1 MSFDLQAFITAPS
14 QELLDLA
21 KKSDL
26 LDIAAH
32 YELTTVNK
40 SMLKQEIKNILVQF
54 LVDKEILDSSAL
66 SLVLVT
72 QTGLHMREL
81 EIQKQIELEKL
92 RLEQERQMQKER
104 MEMEEREK
112 EKERQMQKERME
124 MEEREKEKERQMQ
137 IEREKLKF
145 DTELRMKELEMQNM
159 TVKRQLLDS
168 GVHFDI
174 TKHIRL
180 VPPFQEKE
188 VDKYFLHF
196 EKVAEN
202 LKWPKEHWTL
212 LLQSVI
218 IGKSREIF
226 TQLTVQ
232 QSSSYDTV
240 KELILKAYELVPE
253 AYRQKFRN
261 CKKENEQTHVEFA
274 RTKEQLFDRW
284 CSSKKIG
291 SDHEKLRQLMLV
303 EEFKRCINS
312 DIKSFLDEKQV
323 ETLEAAAR
331 LAYDYALTHKVSFIN
346 KSNPSRRPFF
356 PHSGSKH
363 SPSNPPGSHS
373 QTITPKP
380 KPSGENKDQ
389 NPLSQPICN
398 YCKRTGHIISE
409 CLHLKRKKE
418 KQEGLKPTG
427 LTSLRSKPQSC
438 VKEEDPIQ
446 TERPET
452 DSVMEIYEPFLS
464 DGFVSLN
471 NDYAQSTPIKI
482 LRDTGASQS
491 LILADT
497 LPFSEKTSSGTSV
510 LIQGVECG
518 FVNVP
523 LHNIYLSSDL
533 VTGLVAVGIRP
544 SLPFKGVHLLLGND
558 LAGDKVVVNPLLT
571 TIPCLDQPPDP
582 IEQEIPD
589 LYPSCAV
596 TRAMAKKA
604 KQNDGEI
611 DLTDTFLGQSFTD
624 EIINSLSPSQS
635 GKQTDLSD
643 KSESSHYSSVLND
656 QGQGHDLVSRS
667 QLCKEQHND
676 PEILPLLERALDE
689 KEIDQVP
696 VCFYVKNGILMRKW
710 RPPDVSAED
719 EWTVNHQIVV
729 PRVYRPEILNLA
741 HETPMSGHLGVNKTY
756 HKILNHFY
764 WPGLKSDVSQFCK
777 SCHTCQMVGKPNQTI
792 PKAHLQPIPAF
803 DEPFSRIIIDCVGP
817 LPKTKSGNEYLLTIM
832 CASTRFPEAIPLRN
846 IKTKNNV
853 KALVKFFTFVG
864 LPKSVQSDQ
873 GSNFMSGIFQQVM
886 HELGITQFKSSPYHP
901 ESQGALERFHQT
913 LKNMIRSYCFDTEK
927 DWDEGIHLLLLAVR
941 ESVQESLGFSPFE
954 LVFGHT
960 VRGPLKLLKEK
971 FLSNDDSSLNLL
983 QYVSDFKD
991 RLSKACEAART
1002 NLKSAQR
1009 KMKRWYDENAKERK
1023 FMPGDRVLALLPIPG
1038 KPLQARYYG
1047 PYTVDKQISDVNYI
1061 VNTPGRRKQKQLC
1074 HVNMLKQ
1081 YIDRDSSSVTPISV
1095 VSSVPQEQSEMNSE
1109 DMNFIK
1115 SDPASSKL
1123 QNSDILKDLDQ
1134 KLSHLDPVKK
1144 KELKQLIYQY
1154 EHLFPDIPTRT
1165 DKIYHDVNVED
1176 SQPVK

>member
-1 MSFDLQAFITAPS
+1 MSFDLQAFIAAPL
-14 QELLDLA
+14 QELLNVA

-40 SMLKQEIKNILVQF
+40 FMLKQEIKNILVQF

-72 QTGLHMREL
+72 QTGLQMREL
-81 EIQKQIELEKL
+81 EIQRQIEFEKL

-104 MEMEEREK
+104 LEMEERER
-112 EKERQMQKERME
+112 EKERQI
-124 MEEREKEKERQMQ
+124 Q

-145 DTELRMKELEMQNM
+145 DAELRMKELEIQNM
-159 TVKRQLLDS
+159 TVKRQPLDS
-168 GVHFDI
+168 GTHFDV

-218 IGKSREIF
+218 IGKAREIY
-226 TQLTVQ
+226 TQRTVE

-253 AYRQKFRN
+253 AYRQKFRK

-331 LAYDYALTHKVSFIN
+331 LADDYALTHKVSFIN

-356 PHSGSKH
+356 PQSGSKH
-363 SPSNPPGSHS
+363 SPSNPSGNYS
-373 QTITPKP
+373 QTFTPKP
-380 KPSGENKDQ
+380 KSSGENKDQ

-471 NDYAQSTPIKI
+471 SDYAQSTPIKI

-510 LIQGVECG
+510 LIQGVWCG

-533 VTGLVAVGIRP
+533 VTGLVAVGVRP

-571 TIPCLDQPPDP
+571 NIPCIDQPPDP

-589 LYPSCAV
+589 LYPSCDV

-604 KQNDGEI
+604 KQNDGDI
-611 DLTDTFLGQSFTD
+611 DLTDTFLGQSFKH
-624 EIINSLSPSQS
+624 EITNSLSSS
-635 GKQTDLSD
+635 LSD
-643 KSESSHYSSVLND
+643 RQTELRNKSESSHYSAILND

-689 KEIDQVP
+689 KETDQVP
-696 VCFYVKNGILMRKW
+696 VCFYVKNDILMRKW

-741 HETPMSGHLGVNKTY
+741 HDTPMSGHLGINKTY

-817 LPKTKSGNEYLLTIM
+817 LPKTKSGHEYLLTIM

-846 IKTKNNV
+846 IKTKNIV

-873 GSNFMSGIFQQVM
+873 GSN
-886 HELGITQFKSSPYHP
+886 
-901 ESQGALERFHQT
+901 
-913 LKNMIRSYCFDTEK
+913 
-927 DWDEGIHLLLLAVR
+927 
-941 ESVQESLGFSPFE
+941 
-954 LVFGHT
+954 
-960 VRGPLKLLKEK
+960 
-971 FLSNDDSSLNLL
+971 
-983 QYVSDFKD
+983 
-991 RLSKACEAART
+991 
-1002 NLKSAQR
+1002 
-1009 KMKRWYDENAKERK
+1009 
-1023 FMPGDRVLALLPIPG
+1023 
-1038 KPLQARYYG
+1038 
-1047 PYTVDKQISDVNYI
+1047 
-1061 VNTPGRRKQKQLC
+1061 
-1074 HVNMLKQ
+1074 
-1081 YIDRDSSSVTPISV
+1081 
-1095 VSSVPQEQSEMNSE
+1095 
-1109 DMNFIK
+1109 
-1115 SDPASSKL
+1115 
-1123 QNSDILKDLDQ
+1123 
-1134 KLSHLDPVKK
+1134 
-1144 KELKQLIYQY
+1144 
-1154 EHLFPDIPTRT
+1154 
-1165 DKIYHDVNVED
+1165 
-1176 SQPVK
+1176 

>member
-1 MSFDLQAFITAPS
+1 MSFDLQAFIAAPS
-14 QELLDLA
+14 QELLNLA

-32 YELTTVNK
+32 YELTSVNK

-54 LVDKEILDSSAL
+54 LVEQEILDSSAL
-66 SLVLVT
+66 SLVIVT
-72 QTGLHMREL
+72 QTGLQMREL

-92 RLEQERQMQKER
+92 RLEQEKFKIEQ
-104 MEMEEREK
+104 
-112 EKERQMQKERME
+112 ERQMQKERIE
-124 MEEREKEKERQMQ
+124 MEERIQKEKLEKEEKDKERQ
-137 IEREKLKF
+137 F
-145 DTELRMKELEMQNM
+145 SLRIKELEMQTM
-159 TVKRQLLDS
+159 TVKRQPLDF
-168 GVHFDI
+168 GVHFDV

-218 IGKSREIF
+218 IGKAREIY
-226 TQLTVQ
+226 TQLTVE

-291 SDHEKLRQLMLV
+291 SNHEKLRQLMLV

-331 LAYDYALTHKVSFIN
+331 LADDYALTHKVSFIN

-363 SPSNPPGSHS
+363 SPSNPSGNYS
-373 QTITPKP
+373 QTFTPKP
-380 KPSGENKDQ
+380 KSSGENKDQ

-427 LTSLRSKPQSC
+427 LTSLQSKPQSC

-452 DSVMEIYEPFLS
+452 DFVMEIYEPFLS

-471 NDYAQSTPIKI
+471 SDYAQSTPIKI

-571 TIPCLDQPPDP
+571 NTPCIDQPSDP

-596 TRAMAKKA
+596 TRAMARKA
-604 KQNDGEI
+604 KQNDGDI
-611 DLTDTFLGQSFTD
+611 DLTDTFLGQSFKH
-624 EIINSLSPSQS
+624 EITNSLSSS
-635 GKQTDLSD
+635 LSDKQTELRD
-643 KSESSHYSSVLND
+643 KSESSYYSSILND
-656 QGQGHDLVSRS
+656 HGQGHDLVSRS
-667 QLCKEQHND
+667 QL
-676 PEILPLLERALDE
+676 
-689 KEIDQVP
+689 
-696 VCFYVKNGILMRKW
+696 
-710 RPPDVSAED
+710 
-719 EWTVNHQIVV
+719 
-729 PRVYRPEILNLA
+729 
-741 HETPMSGHLGVNKTY
+741 
-756 HKILNHFY
+756 
-764 WPGLKSDVSQFCK
+764 
-777 SCHTCQMVGKPNQTI
+777 
-792 PKAHLQPIPAF
+792 
-803 DEPFSRIIIDCVGP
+803 
-817 LPKTKSGNEYLLTIM
+817 
-832 CASTRFPEAIPLRN
+832 
-846 IKTKNNV
+846 
-853 KALVKFFTFVG
+853 
-864 LPKSVQSDQ
+864 
-873 GSNFMSGIFQQVM
+873 
-886 HELGITQFKSSPYHP
+886 
-901 ESQGALERFHQT
+901 
-913 LKNMIRSYCFDTEK
+913 
-927 DWDEGIHLLLLAVR
+927 
-941 ESVQESLGFSPFE
+941 
-954 LVFGHT
+954 
-960 VRGPLKLLKEK
+960 
-971 FLSNDDSSLNLL
+971 
-983 QYVSDFKD
+983 
-991 RLSKACEAART
+991 
-1002 NLKSAQR
+1002 
-1009 KMKRWYDENAKERK
+1009 
-1023 FMPGDRVLALLPIPG
+1023 
-1038 KPLQARYYG
+1038 
-1047 PYTVDKQISDVNYI
+1047 
-1061 VNTPGRRKQKQLC
+1061 
-1074 HVNMLKQ
+1074 
-1081 YIDRDSSSVTPISV
+1081 
-1095 VSSVPQEQSEMNSE
+1095 
-1109 DMNFIK
+1109 
-1115 SDPASSKL
+1115 
-1123 QNSDILKDLDQ
+1123 
-1134 KLSHLDPVKK
+1134 
-1144 KELKQLIYQY
+1144 
-1154 EHLFPDIPTRT
+1154 
-1165 DKIYHDVNVED
+1165 
-1176 SQPVK
+1176 

>member
-1 MSFDLQAFITAPS
+1 M
-14 QELLDLA
+14 
-21 KKSDL
+21 
-26 LDIAAH
+26 
-32 YELTTVNK
+32 
-40 SMLKQEIKNILVQF
+40 
-54 LVDKEILDSSAL
+54 
-66 SLVLVT
+66 
-72 QTGLHMREL
+72 
-81 EIQKQIELEKL
+81 
-92 RLEQERQMQKER
+92 
-104 MEMEEREK
+104 
-112 EKERQMQKERME
+112 
-124 MEEREKEKERQMQ
+124 
-137 IEREKLKF
+137 
-145 DTELRMKELEMQNM
+145 
-159 TVKRQLLDS
+159 
-168 GVHFDI
+168 
-174 TKHIRL
+174 
-180 VPPFQEKE
+180 
-188 VDKYFLHF
+188 
-196 EKVAEN
+196 
-202 LKWPKEHWTL
+202 

-218 IGKSREIF
+218 IGKAREIY
-226 TQLTVQ
+226 TQLTVE

-261 CKKENEQTHVEFA
+261 CKKENEQTHVEFS

-312 DIKSFLDEKQV
+312 DIKSFIDEKQV

-331 LAYDYALTHKVSFIN
+331 LADDYALTHKVCFIN

-356 PHSGSKH
+356 PQSGSKH
-363 SPSNPPGSHS
+363 SPSNPSGNYS
-373 QTITPKP
+373 QTFTPKP
-380 KPSGENKDQ
+380 KSSGENKDQ
-389 NPLSQPICN
+389 NSLSQPICN
-398 YCKRTGHIISE
+398 YCKKTGHIISE

-452 DSVMEIYEPFLS
+452 DSVMVIYEPFLS

-471 NDYAQSTPIKI
+471 SDYAQSTPIKI

-491 LILADT
+491 LILAYT

-533 VTGLVAVGIRP
+533 VTSLVAVGIRP

-571 TIPCLDQPPDP
+571 NIPCTDQPPDP

-596 TRAMAKKA
+596 SRAMAKKA
-604 KQNDGEI
+604 KQNDGDI
-611 DLTDTFLGQSFTD
+611 DLTDTFLGQSFKH
-624 EIINSLSPSQS
+624 EITNSVSSS
-635 GKQTDLSD
+635 LSD
-643 KSESSHYSSVLND
+643 KQTELRNKSEASQNSTILND

-676 PEILPLLERALDE
+676 PEILPLLERALDQ

-729 PRVYRPEILNLA
+729 SRVYRPESLNLA

-846 IKTKNNV
+846 IKTKNIV
-853 KALVKFFTFVG
+853 KALVKFF
-864 LPKSVQSDQ
+864 L
-873 GSNFMSGIFQQVM
+873 
-886 HELGITQFKSSPYHP
+886 
-901 ESQGALERFHQT
+901 
-913 LKNMIRSYCFDTEK
+913 
-927 DWDEGIHLLLLAVR
+927 HL
-941 ESVQESLGFSPFE
+941 
-954 LVFGHT
+954 
-960 VRGPLKLLKEK
+960 
-971 FLSNDDSSLNLL
+971 
-983 QYVSDFKD
+983 
-991 RLSKACEAART
+991 
-1002 NLKSAQR
+1002 
-1009 KMKRWYDENAKERK
+1009 
-1023 FMPGDRVLALLPIPG
+1023 
-1038 KPLQARYYG
+1038 
-1047 PYTVDKQISDVNYI
+1047 
-1061 VNTPGRRKQKQLC
+1061 
-1074 HVNMLKQ
+1074 
-1081 YIDRDSSSVTPISV
+1081 
-1095 VSSVPQEQSEMNSE
+1095 
-1109 DMNFIK
+1109 
-1115 SDPASSKL
+1115 
-1123 QNSDILKDLDQ
+1123 
-1134 KLSHLDPVKK
+1134 
-1144 KELKQLIYQY
+1144 
-1154 EHLFPDIPTRT
+1154 
-1165 DKIYHDVNVED
+1165 
-1176 SQPVK
+1176 

>member
-1 MSFDLQAFITAPS
+1 
-14 QELLDLA
+14 
-21 KKSDL
+21 
-26 LDIAAH
+26 
-32 YELTTVNK
+32 
-40 SMLKQEIKNILVQF
+40 
-54 LVDKEILDSSAL
+54 
-66 SLVLVT
+66 
-72 QTGLHMREL
+72 
-81 EIQKQIELEKL
+81 
-92 RLEQERQMQKER
+92 
-104 MEMEEREK
+104 MEERIQKEKLEK
-112 EKERQMQKERME
+112 EEKDKKRQ
-124 MEEREKEKERQMQ
+124 
-137 IEREKLKF
+137 F
-145 DTELRMKELEMQNM
+145 SLRIKELEMQTM
-159 TVKRQLLDS
+159 TIKRQPLDF
-168 GVHFDI
+168 GVHFDV

-180 VPPFQEKE
+180 IPPFQEKE

-218 IGKSREIF
+218 IGKAREIY
-226 TQLTVQ
+226 TQLTVE

-291 SDHEKLRQLMLV
+291 SNHEKHRQLMLV

-331 LAYDYALTHKVSFIN
+331 LADDYALTHKVSFIN

-363 SPSNPPGSHS
+363 SPSNPSGNYS
-373 QTITPKP
+373 QTFTPKP
-380 KPSGENKDQ
+380 KSSGENKDQ

-438 VKEEDPIQ
+438 VKEEESIQ

-464 DGFVSLN
+464 DGIVSLN
-471 NDYAQSTPIKI
+471 SDYAQSTPIKI

-523 LHNIYLSSDL
+523 LQIIYLSSNL
-533 VTGLVAVGIRP
+533 VTGLVAVGVRP

-558 LAGDKVVVNPLLT
+558 LAGDKVVVNPPLT

-604 KQNDGEI
+604 KQNDGDI
-611 DLTDTFLGQSFTD
+611 DLTDTFLGQSFKH
-624 EIINSLSPSQS
+624 EITNSLSPSLP

-643 KSESSHYSSVLND
+643 KSESSHYSSILNN

-696 VCFYVKNGILMRKW
+696 VCFYVKNDILMRKW

-803 DEPFSRIIIDCVGP
+803 DKPFSRIIIDCVGP
-817 LPKTKSGNEYLLTIM
+817 LPKTKSGHEYLLTIM

-846 IKTKNNV
+846 IKTKNIV

-873 GSNFMSGIFQQVM
+873 GSNFISGIFQQVM
-886 HELGITQFKSSPYHP
+886 HELGITQYKSSPYHP

-927 DWDEGIHLLLLAVR
+927 D
-941 ESVQESLGFSPFE
+941 
-954 LVFGHT
+954 
-960 VRGPLKLLKEK
+960 
-971 FLSNDDSSLNLL
+971 
-983 QYVSDFKD
+983 
-991 RLSKACEAART
+991 
-1002 NLKSAQR
+1002 
-1009 KMKRWYDENAKERK
+1009 
-1023 FMPGDRVLALLPIPG
+1023 
-1038 KPLQARYYG
+1038 
-1047 PYTVDKQISDVNYI
+1047 
-1061 VNTPGRRKQKQLC
+1061 
-1074 HVNMLKQ
+1074 
-1081 YIDRDSSSVTPISV
+1081 
-1095 VSSVPQEQSEMNSE
+1095 
-1109 DMNFIK
+1109 
-1115 SDPASSKL
+1115 
-1123 QNSDILKDLDQ
+1123 
-1134 KLSHLDPVKK
+1134 
-1144 KELKQLIYQY
+1144 
-1154 EHLFPDIPTRT
+1154 
-1165 DKIYHDVNVED
+1165 
-1176 SQPVK
+1176 

>member
-1 MSFDLQAFITAPS
+1 MSFDLQAFIAAPS
-14 QELLDLA
+14 QELLNLA

-32 YELTTVNK
+32 YELTSVNK

-54 LVDKEILDSSAL
+54 LVDQEIFDSSAL
-66 SLVLVT
+66 SLVIVT
-72 QTGLHMREL
+72 QTGLQMREL

-92 RLEQERQMQKER
+92 RLEQEKFKIEQ
-104 MEMEEREK
+104 
-112 EKERQMQKERME
+112 ERQMQT
-124 MEEREKEKERQMQ
+124 EREKMKFDSEEKER
-137 IEREKLKF
+137 ERQYN
-145 DTELRMKELEMQNM
+145 LRMKELEMQNK
-159 TVKRQLLDS
+159 TVKPQPLDF
-168 GVHFDI
+168 GVHFDV

-212 LLQSVI
+212 LLQSVM
-218 IGKSREIF
+218 IGKAREIY
-226 TQLTVQ
+226 TQLTVE
-232 QSSSYDTV
+232 QSSNYDTV

-291 SDHEKLRQLMLV
+291 SNHEKLRQLMLV

-331 LAYDYALTHKVSFIN
+331 LADDYALTHKVSFIN

-356 PHSGSKH
+356 PQSGSKH
-363 SPSNPPGSHS
+363 SPSNPSGNYS
-373 QTITPKP
+373 QTFTPKP
-380 KPSGENKDQ
+380 KSSGENKDQ

-471 NDYAQSTPIKI
+471 SDYAQSTPIKI

-571 TIPCLDQPPDP
+571 NIPCIDQPPDP

-604 KQNDGEI
+604 KQNDGDI
-611 DLTDTFLGQSFTD
+611 DLTDTFLGQSFKH
-624 EIINSLSPSQS
+624 EITNSLSSS
-635 GKQTDLSD
+635 LSDKQTELRN
-643 KSESSHYSSVLND
+643 KSESSHYSAILND
-656 QGQGHDLVSRS
+656 QGQGHDLMSRS

-696 VCFYVKNGILMRKW
+696 VCFYVKNGILMKKW

-741 HETPMSGHLGVNKTY
+741 HDTPMSGHLGINKTY

-846 IKTKNNV
+846 IKTKNIV

-886 HELGITQFKSSPYHP
+886 HELGITQYKSSPYHP

-927 DWDEGIHLLLLAVR
+927 DWDEGIHLLLFAVR

-1009 KMKRWYDENAKERK
+1009 KMKRWYDENAKERQ

-1109 DMNFIK
+1109 DMKFTK

-1123 QNSDILKDLDQ
+1123 
-1134 KLSHLDPVKK
+1134 
-1144 KELKQLIYQY
+1144 
-1154 EHLFPDIPTRT
+1154 
-1165 DKIYHDVNVED
+1165 
-1176 SQPVK
+1176 

>member
-1 MSFDLQAFITAPS
+1 MLFDLQAFIAALS
-14 QELLDLA
+14 QELLNLA

-32 YELTTVNK
+32 YELTSVNK
-40 SMLKQEIKNILVQF
+40 SMLKQDIKNILVRF
-54 LVDKEILDSSAL
+54 LVDKDLLDSSAL

-72 QTGLHMREL
+72 QTGSQMREL
-81 EIQKQIELEKL
+81 EIQKQIELEKIRLEQEKL
-92 RLEQERQMQKER
+92 RIEQERQMQKER

-145 DTELRMKELEMQNM
+145 DTKLRMKELEMQNM
-159 TVKRQLLDS
+159 TVKRQPLDS

-218 IGKSREIF
+218 TGKAREIY

-261 CKKENEQTHVEFA
+261 CKKDNEQTHVEFA

-331 LAYDYALTHKVSFIN
+331 LADDYALTHKVSFIN

-446 TERPET
+446 TKRPET

-471 NDYAQSTPIKI
+471 SDYAQSTPIKI

-544 SLPFKGVHLLLGND
+544 SLPFKSVHLLLGND

-571 TIPCLDQPPDP
+571 NIPCIDQPPDP

-604 KQNDGEI
+604 KQNDGDI
-611 DLTDTFLGQSFTD
+611 DLTDTFLGQSFKH
-624 EIINSLSPSQS
+624 EITNSLSSS
-635 GKQTDLSD
+635 LSDKQTELHN
-643 KSESSHYSSVLND
+643 KSESSHYSAILND

-741 HETPMSGHLGVNKTY
+741 HETPLSGHLGVNKTY

-764 WPGLKSDVSQFCK
+764 WPGLKSDVSEFCK

-803 DEPFSRIIIDCVGP
+803 DEPFSRIIINCVGP
-817 LPKTKSGNEYLLTIM
+817 LPKTKSGHEYLLTIM

-846 IKTKNNV
+846 IKTKNTV
-853 KALVKFFTFVG
+853 RALVKFFTFVG

-886 HELGITQFKSSPYHP
+886 HELGITQYKSSPYHP

-927 DWDEGIHLLLLAVR
+927 DWDEDIHLLLFAVR

-1009 KMKRWYDENAKERK
+1009 KMKRWFDENAKERK
-1023 FMPGDRVLALLPIPG
+1023 FMPGDMVLALLPIPG

-1047 PYTVDKQISDVNYI
+1047 PYTVDKQISDVNFI
-1061 VNTPGRRKQKQLC
+1061 VNTPGRRKQKQL
-1074 HVNMLKQ
+1074 
-1081 YIDRDSSSVTPISV
+1081 
-1095 VSSVPQEQSEMNSE
+1095 
-1109 DMNFIK
+1109 
-1115 SDPASSKL
+1115 
-1123 QNSDILKDLDQ
+1123 
-1134 KLSHLDPVKK
+1134 
-1144 KELKQLIYQY
+1144 
-1154 EHLFPDIPTRT
+1154 
-1165 DKIYHDVNVED
+1165 
-1176 SQPVK
+1176 